1 MERRNASQVLAQRER
16 RPHAVWREERVLMDT
31 PVGMHTELWYGAR
44 PAFLRILATSAPGTL
59 GRDLV
64 RMARDLPAALYGR
77 DLEIDGDAVR
87 PLAPS
92 EVPPLFDENDDDE
105 QYKPDARKSQQRS
118 KDFLWW
124 TSTQTI
130 TS

>member
-1 MERRNASQVLAQRER
+1 
-16 RPHAVWREERVLMDT
+16 MDT

-44 PAFLRILATSAPGTL
+44 PVFLRILATSAPGTL
-59 GRDLV
+59 GHNLV

-87 PLAPS
+87 SLAPS

-105 QYKPDARKSQQRS
+105 QYKPDAWKSQQRS

-124 TSTQTI
+124 T
-130 TS
+130 